1 MFDAMLVKKGSTRR
15 LVAVLVDAA
24 GALKTGLTVGVR
36 VVRSSD
42 GQYLKND
49 GTWAASPVDEPSA
62 AEWDAANLPGVYYWD
77 FALPD
82 ALTAYLVRFDGGGGA
97 ANRYQF
103 AWIEAVKT
111 GDADLHAAKAVLAN
125 RQKQTIST
133 GVVTVY
139 DDDGATALLTLT
151 PSVDDADNPT
161 ENILTPASIP

>member
-1 MFDAMLVKKGSTRR
+1 MFDSIRVKKNSTQR
-15 LVAVLVDAA
+15 LVAVFMDAA
-24 GALKTGLTVGVR
+24 GAPKTGLTVAVR

-49 GTWAASPVDEPSA
+49 GTWVASPADEPSA
-62 AEWDAANLPGVYYWD
+62 AQWDSAHLPGVYYWD

-82 ALTAYLVRFDGGGGA
+82 ALTTYLVRFDGSSEA
-97 ANRYQF
+97 ANQHQF
-103 AWIEAVKT
+103 AWLEAVKA
-111 GDADLHAAKAVLAN
+111 GDADLHTAKAVLAN

-151 PSVDDADNPT
+151 PEVDDAEHPT
-161 ENILTPASIP
+161 ENILTPA